1 MNYFVEGIQGSG
13 KSTMV
18 AKLSK
23 EHPDYAVFHEG
34 DYSPIE
40 LAWCAY
46 LTEAQYT
53 EVIEKYEQI
62 KEDIEKK
69 TVQEGDR
76 KVVMYTQIITDVPG
90 FHKHMEQYESYNGR
104 LSSDAFEEIVLKRF
118 SKWKDDKQIFECS
131 LFQNIIENQI
141 LYLEMSDEQIIEFY
155 RKVAK
160 TLEGKSYRL
169 VYLQVD
175 DIRATEEVI
184 RKERSDAQGNELWF
198 PLMIRYIEESP
209 YGKRNH
215 LIGMD
220 GLVSHLEHR
229 IALEKT
235 IIDKL
240 FAGCTT
246 IRERKIKTS

>member
-1 MNYFVEGIQGSG
+1 
-13 KSTMV
+13 
-18 AKLSK
+18 
-23 EHPDYAVFHEG
+23 
-34 DYSPIE
+34 
-40 LAWCAY
+40 
-46 LTEAQYT
+46 
-53 EVIEKYEQI
+53 
-62 KEDIEKK
+62 
-69 TVQEGDR
+69 
-76 KVVMYTQIITDVPG
+76 
-90 FHKHMEQYESYNGR
+90 
-104 LSSDAFEEIVLKRF
+104 
-118 SKWKDDKQIFECS
+118 
-131 LFQNIIENQI
+131 
-141 LYLEMSDEQIIEFY
+141 MSDEQIIEFY
-155 RKVAK
+155 KKVAK